1 MTKVT
6 IIGEATPIE
15 KKKPIEFVKSIY
27 VHNNPLATSS
37 PNEWENI
44 ELICNNY
51 GSGFDLMFAYNS
63 NRGDGIAYLGY
74 FNDGIVEEEVGN
86 D

>member
-6 IIGEATPIE
+6 IIGRATPIE
-15 KKKPIEFVKSIY
+15 KKKPIEFVDSIGLLGICNARA
-27 VHNNPLATSS
+27 VPHK
-37 PNEWENI
+37 WDNI

-51 GSGFDLMFAYNS
+51 GNGFDLMFAYNS
-63 NRGDGIAYLGY
+63 NREDGVAYLGH

>member
-15 KKKPIEFVKSIY
+15 KKKPIKFVRVIHS
-27 VHNNPLATSS
+27 NSLDMATIK
-37 PNEWENI
+37 PHEWYNI

-51 GSGFDLMFAYNS
+51 GDGYDLMFAYND
-63 NRGDGIAYLGY
+63 NRDQGIAYLGY
-74 FNDGIVEEEVGN
+74 FNDGVVE
-86 D
+86 